1 MRGLNKVILIGNL
14 GKDPEYREDVK
25 RTSFSLATTES
36 YNDKDGQRVDQ
47 TEWHNIVVWGNLAEV
62 AAKYLKKGSPLYIE
76 GRIRTRSYNDQDGQK
91 KFITEIRTDNFIM
104 LGSGKRDEDQDT
116 TQNTAQN
123 IQDTPFS
130 PSEIPQSPQ
139 PDDDL
144 PF

>member
-14 GKDPEYREDVK
+14 GKDPEYKEDLK

-47 TEWHNIVVWGNLAEV
+47 TEWHNIVVWGNLAEI
-62 AAKYLKKGSPLYIE
+62 AAKYLKKGTPLYVE
-76 GRIRTRSYNDQDGQK
+76 GKIRSRSYEADGQK
-91 KFITEIRTDNFIM
+91 KYITEIRADNFIM
-104 LGSGKRDEDQDT
+104 LGGKRDDDSSST
-116 TQNTAQN
+116 TSSEQSYSA
-123 IQDTPFS
+123 PEM
-130 PSEIPQSPQ
+130 PSAPQ

>member
-14 GKDPEYREDVK
+14 GKDPEYKEDVK

-47 TEWHNIVVWGNLAEV
+47 TEWHNIVVWGNLAEI
-62 AAKYLKKGSPLYIE
+62 AAKYLKKGTPLYVE
-76 GRIRTRSYNDQDGQK
+76 GKIRSRSYESDGQK
-91 KFITEIRTDNFIM
+91 KYITEIRADNFIM
-104 LGSGKRDEDQDT
+104 LGGKRDEDSSSISNSEQPYS
-116 TQNTAQN
+116 A
-123 IQDTPFS
+123 PEM
-130 PSEIPQSPQ
+130 PSSPQ